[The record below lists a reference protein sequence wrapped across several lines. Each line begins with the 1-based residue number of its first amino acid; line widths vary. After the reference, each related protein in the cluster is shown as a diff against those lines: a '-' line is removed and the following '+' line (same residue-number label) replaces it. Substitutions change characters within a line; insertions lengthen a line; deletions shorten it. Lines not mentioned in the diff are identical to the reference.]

1 MAEPRRLRL
10 RITIEV
16 DDEGGQSDY
25 DQIMDALMSVGAE
38 IISEETV

>member
-1 MAEPRRLRL
+1 MAEPRRLRIT
-10 RITIEV
+10 ITIEV